1 MARGGPRG
9 RDGVVKMP
17 ARDYIS
23 RRSTPP
29 PPAEE
34 GPGGPVRVTDIR
46 PGDSWIHEERRE
58 QWLVLAAHPVEE
70 GVELQWVIV
79 NHRGSTRHCSTYAA
93 DDRWWIPGWV
103 RL

>member
-1 MARGGPRG
+1 
-9 RDGVVKMP
+9 MP

-29 PPAEE
+29 PPDD

-46 PGDSWIHEERRE
+46 PGDSWLHVERKE
-58 QWLVLAAHPVEE
+58 QWLVVACHPTEG
-70 GVELQWVIV
+70 GVELEWVIV
-79 NHRGSTRHCSTYAA
+79 NHRGSTRHCSYYGAE
-93 DDRWWIPGWV
+93 DRWWIPGWV